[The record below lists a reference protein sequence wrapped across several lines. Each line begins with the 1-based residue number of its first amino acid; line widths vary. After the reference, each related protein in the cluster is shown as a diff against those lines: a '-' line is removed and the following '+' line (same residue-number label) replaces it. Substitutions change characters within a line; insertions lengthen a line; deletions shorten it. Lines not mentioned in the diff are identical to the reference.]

1 MKLDLTALLNKRMPK
16 ADFDFTVDPSSVEGA
31 AGFPEDI
38 ALTGDI
44 RVCGSITD
52 NNVYM
57 ALEATVSA
65 DYKTVCDRCL
75 KGLTGHIEFPFGR
88 IVRVSASEDGGE
100 DEDELLYVSE
110 GGIDFDR
117 DVIEE
122 LSLELPIYHLCSE
135 DCPGLCPVCG
145 KRLDGSCVCEK
156 TKETD
161 PRMETFR
168 KLLDK
173 MKE

>member
-31 AGFPEDI
+31 AGFAEDI

-52 NNVYM
+52 NNGYM

-110 GGIDFDR
+110 GVIDFDR